1 MSRKKATDQSTLYT
15 HPVRTRVTESVYN
28 RLNAFVGNGD
38 CHSIGEAARRV
49 LSREK
54 ILYVLKDGT
63 MDSAMDEL
71 IAIRKELNTIG
82 VNINQ
87 VTRHFH
93 NASTSDQRLFQALKV
108 AEQYNKVG
116 DKVELLL
123 NKISLLAKK
132 WLQK

>member
-15 HPVRTRVTESVYN
+15 RPVRTRVTESVYN
-28 RLNAFVGNGD
+28 RLNAFVGHGD
-38 CHSIGEAARRV
+38 CHSIGEVARRV
-49 LSREK
+49 LSKEK
-54 ILYVLKDGT
+54 ILYVLKDGS
-63 MDSAMDEL
+63 MDAAMEEL
-71 IAIRKELNTIG
+71 IAIQKELNAIG
-82 VNINQ
+82 TNINQ

-93 NASTSDQRLFQALKV
+93 NASTSEQRLFHALKV

-123 NKISLLAKK
+123 NEISLLAKK